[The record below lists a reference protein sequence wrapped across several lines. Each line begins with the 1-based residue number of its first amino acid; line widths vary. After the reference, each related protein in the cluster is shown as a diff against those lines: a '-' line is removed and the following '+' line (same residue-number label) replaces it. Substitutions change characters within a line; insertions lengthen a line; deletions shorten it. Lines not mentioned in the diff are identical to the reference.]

1 MTFAGGNPGII
12 RAEIFNLQEQKEG
25 RSALLSSL
33 EEGLPGLM
41 YRRAE
46 LITSLN
52 TLFAQTK
59 DEKMPEEIRKSLI
72 ERTSSIKNEI
82 ANIQYQI
89 DLTQERIR
97 SMKSSEYTIES
108 IINTKKKTLNNITG
122 NIVAKRQSEAFLQA
136 NKEIGR
142 IKG

>member
-1 MTFAGGNPGII
+1 MTFSGGNPGII

-25 RSALLSSL
+25 RSDLLSSL
-33 EEGLPGLM
+33 EDGLPALI

-52 TLFAQTK
+52 IVFAQAK
-59 DEKMPEEIRKSLI
+59 DEKIPEGIRKGLI
-72 ERTSSIKNEI
+72 ERISSIKNEI
-82 ANIQYQI
+82 ANIQYQL

-97 SMKSSEYTIES
+97 NLRSSEYSLES

-122 NIVAKRQSEAFLQA
+122 NIVAKRQSESFLQA

>member
-1 MTFAGGNPGII
+1 LTFAGGNPGII